1 MNLRNKIR
9 GSAIQVVKRLV
20 DNGHEAYIV
29 GGAVRDLLLG
39 CTPKDVDITT
49 SATPEQVREV
59 FGRRQ
64 CIIIGRRFRLAH
76 VRMGDEIYEVSTF
89 RREPTAEERR
99 GRLDD
104 DGEMIWNDNQFG
116 TLEDDA
122 MRRDFTVNA
131 LYFDPIGER
140 GIIDLVGGRED
151 LKNKVVRVIGDAKT
165 RFIEDPVRM
174 LRALK
179 LVGMY
184 GFSMTQDTEEA
195 LREKRGMI
203 QLASISRLYEEL
215 LKIFMTGYSL
225 SIFTTFQ
232 KYGFL
237 GCFWSSFDAQWDTNI
252 GRMSRRLLGARD
264 KKIRQGSFSNSK
276 ALALATTCLPFVM
289 KDLQPES
296 EDEDEDWTH
305 KEGVSAACLEMIRRF
320 YDNFVLPHIYSLRVK
335 DILLLVPVLCNENI
349 AHRFYRHREYKYSRL
364 LIGLLVDGLGWDP
377 ELFDR
382 LPEPDDLVGL
392 QNHKRRR
399 QPRKKIQTTMTGENS
414 QV

>member
-39 CTPKDVDITT
+39 YTPKDVDITT

-195 LREKRGMI
+195 LKEKRG
-203 QLASISRLYEEL
+203 
-215 LKIFMTGYSL
+215 
-225 SIFTTFQ
+225 
-232 KYGFL
+232 
-237 GCFWSSFDAQWDTNI
+237 
-252 GRMSRRLLGARD
+252 
-264 KKIRQGSFSNSK
+264 
-276 ALALATTCLPFVM
+276 
-289 KDLQPES
+289 
-296 EDEDEDWTH
+296 
-305 KEGVSAACLEMIRRF
+305 
-320 YDNFVLPHIYSLRVK
+320 
-335 DILLLVPVLCNENI
+335 
-349 AHRFYRHREYKYSRL
+349 
-364 LIGLLVDGLGWDP
+364 
-377 ELFDR
+377 
-382 LPEPDDLVGL
+382 
-392 QNHKRRR
+392 
-399 QPRKKIQTTMTGENS
+399 
-414 QV
+414 